1 MEIYTINNVYVLNQ
15 FLIVDEFSTL
25 MSVGEAKL
33 VKLPRVQDQE
43 SDKEKNKEEVLQVFD
58 LKKNVEGIS
67 ENQESIEEEYED
79 SILDL
84 SIDSLLQKLIT
95 P

>member
-1 MEIYTINNVYVLNQ
+1 
-15 FLIVDEFSTL
+15 